1 MKAWDG
7 WKTGMGGM
15 IGRLREGGKWVF
27 IVNILIWYF
36 EGRVE
41 LRNYSLDIAAYR
53 ERVQRRQASDDL
65 EHRSR
70 RCFIYL
76 FSQLLSALLLLQLGI
91 KLYLHPNLP
100 NAWC

>member
-41 LRNYSLDIAAYR
+41 LRNDSLDIAAYR
-53 ERVQRRQASDDL
+53 EYKEGKHLMIWNIGVDVAL
-65 EHRSR
+65 
-70 RCFIYL
+70 FIYFLSPFPL
-76 FSQLLSALLLLQLGI
+76 FYFYS
-91 KLYLHPNLP
+91 
-100 NAWC
+100 